1 MKMKVSGYTLREAI
15 KEYELRSSAA
25 ATGFDR
31 TIRAF
36 KSEVESGA
44 KDKPQ
49 EVVDRFLASQ
59 LAVAR
64 LQTVQ
69 SEYNLKVF
77 LTVDG
82 SSISLTQAVK
92 MIGGLARAEKMWRSV
107 ASPKKD
113 RYGYDDL
120 DRERDPTKERA
131 EAQITQKEAARLS
144 SQLARK
150 AGRLRAAIATD
161 NATEI
166 ELDFD
171 STLITEVSD

>member
-1 MKMKVSGYTLREAI
+1 MKMRVSGYTLREAI

-31 TIRAF
+31 TLRVF
-36 KSEVESGA
+36 PSEVVSGA

-49 EVVDRFLASQ
+49 EVVDRFLASE

-64 LQTVQ
+64 LQTIQ
-69 SEYNLKVF
+69 AEYNLKVS
-77 LTVDG
+77 LTFEG
-82 SSISLTQAVK
+82 SQISLAQAIK

-113 RYGYDDL
+113 RYGYDDS

-131 EAQITQKEAARLS
+131 EAQITQKEAALLS
-144 SQLARK
+144 SKLARK
-150 AGRLRAAIATD
+150 AGRLRAAIATA
-161 NATEI
+161 NVTEI

>member
-31 TIRAF
+31 TLRAF
-36 KSEVESGA
+36 PSEVVSGA

-49 EVVDRFLASQ
+49 EVVDRFLASEH
-59 LAVAR
+59 AIAY

-69 SEYNLKVF
+69 AEYNLKVI
-77 LTVDG
+77 LTFEGG
-82 SSISLTQAVK
+82 SLTLTQAVK
-92 MIGGLARAEKMWRSV
+92 MVGGLARAEKMWRSV

-113 RYGYDDL
+113 RYGYGDQDL
-120 DRERDPTKERA
+120 ERDPTKERS

-150 AGRLRAAIATD
+150 AGRLRAAIATA

-171 STLITEVSD
+171 STLIAEVSD

>member
-1 MKMKVSGYTLREAI
+1 MKVSGYMLREAI

-31 TIRAF
+31 TLRAF
-36 KSEVESGA
+36 PSEIEKGL

-49 EVVDRFLASQ
+49 EVVDRFLAAE

-69 SEYNLKVF
+69 AEYNLKVF

-82 SSISLTQAVK
+82 SQISLTQAVK

-113 RYGYDDL
+113 RYGYDDS
-120 DRERDPTKERA
+120 DRERDPTKERS
-131 EAQITQKEAARLS
+131 EAQISQKDAATLS
-144 SQLARK
+144 SKLARK
-150 AGRLRAAIATD
+150 AGRLRAAIATA

-166 ELDFD
+166 ELDF